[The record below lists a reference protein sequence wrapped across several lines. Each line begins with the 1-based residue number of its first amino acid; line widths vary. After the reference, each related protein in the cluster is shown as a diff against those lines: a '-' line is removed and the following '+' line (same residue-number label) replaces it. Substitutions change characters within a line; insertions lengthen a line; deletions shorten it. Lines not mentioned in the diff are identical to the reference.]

1 LIIKKANRFRRSKEI
16 NVVAQNSE
24 KFLTF
29 GLEHLSIKDCFS
41 VLSSSSEKLVNLN
54 RYEERNKREKLQD
67 NFKHSMNSVYV
78 KPDYDLDLLTE
89 KGVHPYDY
97 MNSLSKFNDTCHQH
111 KAFAAN
117 CLKKK
122 PVRKIMTER

>member
-1 LIIKKANRFRRSKEI
+1 
-16 NVVAQNSE
+16 
-24 KFLTF
+24 
-29 GLEHLSIKDCFS
+29 
-41 VLSSSSEKLVNLN
+41 
-54 RYEERNKREKLQD
+54 
-67 NFKHSMNSVYV
+67 MNSVYV

-122 PVRKIMTER
+122 PVRKIMTERWRHLITLIWKIWETTAICI